1 MWSTP
6 NCSLC
11 LILPFAAPQFHLSAI
26 PASKDLVLAIVG
38 SAYLF
43 QAPNIIRSPVAV
55 LARFYLAPAH
65 LYQPRK
71 SFKAPQR
78 SYFTNFLLLLNF
90 FGLRTIV
97 AASKQRQFASVS
109 PPLNLLSDISM
120 KIVVCLITMIS
131 V

>member
-1 MWSTP
+1 M
-6 NCSLC
+6 
-11 LILPFAAPQFHLSAI
+11 AFHLSAI

-90 FGLRTIV
+90 F
-97 AASKQRQFASVS
+97 
-109 PPLNLLSDISM
+109 
-120 KIVVCLITMIS
+120 
-131 V
+131 